1 MADIAQIEFSNL
13 LKDRTGNFFDPAAF
27 EYIAVGASGR
37 SIMRGQGYLGVYW
50 TADRADNGS
59 FVPVAHYL
67 AEHGLHV
74 PEIFAH
80 RDLTD
85 GSGIASMEDLG
96 SCSLLDLKDEPW
108 EKRSVFYRA
117 ALDELHALH
126 SLPLPQ
132 DFDLQVPFD
141 ESLYRW
147 EQEYFAEHY
156 WSRHRG
162 FSAEK
167 FLALPELAEIARDL
181 AALPACLVHRDFQSQ
196 NVMIYKDRAYL
207 IDFQGMRLGR
217 AEYDLASLIFDPYA
231 DLNRA
236 QCDELFQY
244 WEKITGA
251 PLDHKV
257 FFASALQRLMQAM
270 GAFGNIGYNQGKTW
284 YLELFPAAGRAL
296 CELNERYPS
305 HPVLTKILS

>member
-1 MADIAQIEFSNL
+1 MADIAQTEFSSL
-13 LKDRTGNFFDPAAF
+13 LKERTGHSFDPAAF

-37 SIMRGQGYLGVYW
+37 SIMRGHGYLGVYW

-59 FVPVAHYL
+59 FVPVAQYL
-67 AEHGLHV
+67 AQHGLHV
-74 PEIFAH
+74 PKIFDHQA
-80 RDLTD
+80 LKD
-85 GSGIASMEDLG
+85 GSGVASMEDLG

-108 EKRSVFYRA
+108 AKRVVFYRA

-126 SLPLPQ
+126 SLPLP
-132 DFDLQVPFD
+132 DEFDLQVPFD
-141 ESLYRW
+141 EALYRW

-162 FSAEK
+162 FYAEE
-167 FLALPELAEIARDL
+167 FLALPELADIARDL
-181 AALPACLVHRDFQSQ
+181 AALPVCLVHRDFQSQ
-196 NVMIYKDRAYL
+196 NVMIYKDTAYL

-231 DLNRA
+231 DLSRH
-236 QCDELFQY
+236 QRDELFQY
-244 WEKITGA
+244 WEQVTGS
-251 PLDHKV
+251 PLDHQV

-296 CELNERYPS
+296 RELNERYPS
-305 HPVLTKILS
+305 HPVLTTILA